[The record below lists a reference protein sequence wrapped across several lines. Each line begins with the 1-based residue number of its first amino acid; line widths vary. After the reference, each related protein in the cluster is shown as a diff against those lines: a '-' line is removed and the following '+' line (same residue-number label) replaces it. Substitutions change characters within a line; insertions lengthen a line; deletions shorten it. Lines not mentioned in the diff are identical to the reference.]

1 MTQAFRALSAEPKG
15 FDGHLAFLDPTSK
28 RVRVMFGGETIA
40 DSTRTVMMQ
49 ETGHQPVYYFPME
62 DVRMDLFE
70 ETDHS
75 TH

>member
-1 MTQAFRALSAEPKG
+1 MLFA
-15 FDGHLAFLDPTSK
+15 
-28 RVRVMFGGETIA
+28 GETIA
-40 DSTRTVMMQ
+40 DSVRTVMMQ

-70 ETDHS
+70 ATDSS